1 MHFGVT
7 HEVICAMH
15 HNLSGKIGRSQQQAE
30 QSSFFKAVNTLYDMH
45 CKCLD
50 NYRHQDSVYKSE

>member
-1 MHFGVT
+1 MGHGLWN
-7 HEVICAMH
+7 AMH

-30 QSSFFKAVNTLYDMH
+30 QSNFFKAVNTLHDMH

-50 NYRHQDSVYKSE
+50 HNRHQDSVYNSE